1 MIIKK
6 RAIMTIDNNT
16 KGAFFMALGI
26 VLFIA
31 FAGKLFLHLVGILV
45 SLFIINYGL
54 QLKKQPSLIS
64 ITKNWI
70 KQVINLK
77 I

>member
-1 MIIKK
+1 MI
-6 RAIMTIDNNT
+6 IDNNT
-16 KGAFFMALGI
+16 KGAFFVALGM

-31 FAGKLFLHLVGILV
+31 FAGKLFLQLVGILV

-64 ITKNWI
+64 MTKNWI
-70 KQVINLK
+70 KQVINFK

>member
-1 MIIKK
+1 
-6 RAIMTIDNNT
+6 MTIDNNT
-16 KGAFFMALGI
+16 KGAFFIALGV

-31 FAGKLFLHLVGILV
+31 FAGKLFLQLVGILV

-54 QLKKQPSLIS
+54 QLKKQPSLLS
-64 ITKNWI
+64 MTKNWVKKI
-70 KQVINLK
+70 INLK

>member
-1 MIIKK
+1 
-6 RAIMTIDNNT
+6 MTIDNNT
-16 KGAFFMALGI
+16 KGAFFIALGF
-26 VLFIA
+26 VFFIA
-31 FAGKLFLHLVGILV
+31 FAGKLFLQLVGILV

-64 ITKNWI
+64 MTKNWI
-70 KQVINLK
+70 KKVINFK

>member
-1 MIIKK
+1 MI
-6 RAIMTIDNNT
+6 IDNNT
-16 KGAFFMALGI
+16 KGAFFVALGM

-31 FAGKLFLHLVGILV
+31 FAGKLFLQLVGILV

-64 ITKNWI
+64 MTKNWV
-70 KQVINLK
+70 KQIINLK

>member
-1 MIIKK
+1 
-6 RAIMTIDNNT
+6 MTIDNNT
-16 KGAFFMALGI
+16 KGAFFVALGI
-26 VLFIA
+26 ILFMA
-31 FAGKLFLHLVGILV
+31 FAGKLFLQFIGILV

-64 ITKNWI
+64 MTKNWI
-70 KQVINLK
+70 KQFINLK